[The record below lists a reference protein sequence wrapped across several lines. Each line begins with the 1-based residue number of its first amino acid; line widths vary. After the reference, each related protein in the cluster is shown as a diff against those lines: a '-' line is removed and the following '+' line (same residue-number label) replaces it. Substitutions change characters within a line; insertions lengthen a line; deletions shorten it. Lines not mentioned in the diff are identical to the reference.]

1 MESIGDILV
10 GHLIENIRFLI
21 RYSPESL
28 TMNCIPI
35 VFVLLLCIPYLIGY
49 VKTIRYLSRIKK
61 KWIPVDGRIDKVT
74 VDTKG
79 IGIVFEYSFTI
90 DTATYQAR
98 KWKRNSKGIRSS
110 MGEGTVVKVL
120 VDPSDYNKS
129 EINPVLSGFHSPV
142 AAILFFLLLGYFF
155 TYMLS
160 GVFIAEYRNNHDIFI
175 PAEKSEYDE

>member
-61 KWIPVDGRIDKVT
+61 
-74 VDTKG
+74 
-79 IGIVFEYSFTI
+79 